1 MIGQNN
7 RFYMK
12 ETGENRLAPGQ
23 LCLATAQR
31 NSAFTLV
38 ETMISILIITMFFST
53 VLLGY
58 QRAAQ
63 RAQWS
68 GYSLA
73 AEAQGTRQLE
83 EFRAVL
89 WDTQST
95 PIIDN
100 TTNIPSPLV
109 LPLDL
114 PISGTNVIYAT
125 NYATVTTLSNFGN
138 NAQIK
143 MIVIKTVWPWNG
155 QSFTNTVVDYRAPD
169 Q

>member
-1 MIGQNN
+1 
-7 RFYMK
+7 
-12 ETGENRLAPGQ
+12 
-23 LCLATAQR
+23 
-31 NSAFTLV
+31 
-38 ETMISILIITMFFST
+38 MISVVIITMFFAT
-53 VLLGY
+53 VLLTY
-58 QRAAQ
+58 TRAQQ

-73 AEAQGTRQLE
+73 AQAQSTRQLE

-95 PIIDN
+95 PITDN
-100 TTNIPSPLV
+100 TTNIPTPLV

-114 PISGTNVIYAT
+114 PITGTNVVYAT

-138 NAQIK
+138 NAQVK
-143 MIVIKTVWPWNG
+143 MIVINTVWPWNG
-155 QSFTNTVVDYRAPD
+155 KSFTNTVVDYRAPD